1 MTSARATSAT
11 VAEELALI
19 DQARTAIAGG
29 DGAGAEKAL
38 DTYEARFP
46 NGSLVLEAKLAR
58 IEMLV
63 ARGAR
68 AGALALGE
76 RFLREHPRTPYERR
90 VQVLMRRAQPDAISR

>member
-1 MTSARATSAT
+1 MSASSSAT
-11 VAEELALI
+11 VALVALAEV
-19 DQARTAIAGG
+19 TGG
-29 DGAGAEKAL
+29 DGAGAAKAL

-63 ARGAR
+63 ARGDR
-68 AGALALGE
+68 AGALDLGE

-90 VQVLMRRAQPDAISR
+90 VQVLMRRAQPDATSR